1 VAILKSR
8 VFAILGWGEFRKLN
22 AEIHGHP
29 LPSPRSNSAPL
40 AKALPGLR
48 SYKQN
53 HVMQD
58 GKRKHPGWDAIIE
71 LYFDNRESM
80 EAAWSS
86 PQGKA
91 SDADLPAFADL
102 ARTTWSI
109 VEELTLLE

>member
-1 VAILKSR
+1 MLKFMVVLYHRPDLSPQQ
-8 VFAILGWGEFRKLN
+8 FRHHL
-22 AEIHGHP
+22 ETIH
-29 LPSPRSNSAPL
+29 APL

-53 HVMQD
+53 HVVQD